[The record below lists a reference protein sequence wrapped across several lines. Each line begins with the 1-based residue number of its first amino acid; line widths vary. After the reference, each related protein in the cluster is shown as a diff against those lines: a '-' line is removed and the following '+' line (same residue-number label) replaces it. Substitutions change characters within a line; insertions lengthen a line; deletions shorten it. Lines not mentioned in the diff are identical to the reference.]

1 MKNCFEREHLFA
13 YALEMLEAQD
23 KLEVRQHVAECA
35 RCRGVLEEYRQ
46 LDRVLDSWQ
55 PLEPSPWFDARVRS
69 KIAAVEESLPSLW
82 GRVLAGLGWSRWMAP
97 AVVTMMVV
105 VVSAVMVERRPG
117 LLPDSFTHIPGGA
130 NARSPANPPSPMSTP
145 EMAEERTGGAAT
157 LDDYDMLASFDV
169 LSELPKPGE

>member
-23 KLEVRQHVAECA
+23 KLEVRQHVAECP

-46 LDRVLDSWQ
+46 LDRVLGLWQ

-69 KIAAVEESLPSLW
+69 KIPAGEESLPSLW
-82 GRVLAGLGWSRWMAP
+82 GRVLAGLGWSRCIAP

-105 VVSAVMVERRPG
+105 VVSAVMVER
-117 LLPDSFTHIPGGA
+117 LPDSFTHRTGGA
-130 NARSPANPPSPMSTP
+130 NAGSPPNAPSQASTP